1 MVAKSLQI
9 LSLEQEKRSI
19 DQRFGPLLEPSIRK
33 KEADELIEMQ
43 KISKNFVQARHEYLE
58 SLVLS
63 KMVNLPLLLFFIS
76 TVLSTLDDNSGLWRL
91 CFPPILYVWLLIYC
105 HRLKNRMFDM
115 LKHFKRAASHVER
128 DKPLWKQK
136 VDVEGT
142 LIQLSE
148 IGEKALDNTIKA
160 ISLSRKGI
168 PVTKNTS
175 LKVTVGYGLFIAT
188 VLGIIGFVAGEIFQL
203 FDPWWDSLTDVLA
216 LIVFSTALGMMALP
230 HTEHNNLVQQLSGL
244 IQDYC
249 HYRDLCYRFDIVN
262 VTEYN
267 QRFIA
272 ELAEPNLF
280 SSLPP
285 EILIYENRRLL

>member
-1 MVAKSLQI
+1 MVAKTLQI
-9 LSLEQEKRSI
+9 LSLENEKWSI
-19 DQRFGPLLEPSIRK
+19 DQRFGPLLEPFIRT
-33 KEADELIEMQ
+33 KEADELREMQ

-63 KMVNLPLLLFFIS
+63 KMVSIPLLLVSIA
-76 TVLSTLDDNSGLWRL
+76 TVLSVLDGNSGLWRL
-91 CFPPILYVWLLIYC
+91 CFPPILYVCLSIYRR
-105 HRLKNRMFDM
+105 RLKNRMFDM
-115 LKHFKRAASHVER
+115 FKHFKRAASHVER
-128 DKPLWKQK
+128 DKSLWKQK
-136 VDVEGT
+136 VDVDGT

-160 ISLSRKGI
+160 ISLSRRGI
-168 PVTKNTS
+168 PATKNAS
-175 LKVTVGYGLFIAT
+175 LKLTVGYGLFVAV

-203 FDPWWDSLTDVLA
+203 IDPWWDSLTDTLA
-216 LIVFSTALGMMALP
+216 LIFFSLALGMMALP

-267 QRFIA
+267 QRFVA